1 VRHQVL
7 PRVGFPQQRGRGDK
21 EGTGGK
27 GVGSLASG
35 ALVLFGAYLPA
46 TRLDLS
52 DCWLL
57 PIALMAWTVNR

>member
-1 VRHQVL
+1 MPHVILLRI
-7 PRVGFPQQRGRGDK
+7 GFPQQRGQED
-21 EGTGGK
+21 TGGK

-35 ALVLFGAYLPA
+35 ALVFLSTAYLPA